1 VGRLMAEVGE
11 GPVALDTCIFIYFL
25 EDHPRFG
32 GPLEELFR
40 AIDRGVLPAVTSEIT
55 LLELLVA
62 PLRQG
67 DQSLA
72 DQYQDYLVGGRGLL
86 LRSLDRSLIR
96 AAAQLRAA
104 RGVRVP
110 DALQLAAGLAAGCRV
125 FLTNDRRLPDIGTLR
140 VRQLPDWL

>member
-1 VGRLMAEVGE
+1 MAEVGE

-25 EDHPRFG
+25 EDHPMFAE
-32 GPLEELFR
+32 PLAELFGE
-40 AIDRGVLPAVTSEIT
+40 IDRGGLRAVTSEVT

-67 DQSLA
+67 DLSLA
-72 DQYQDYLVGGRGLL
+72 DEYQEYLTRSRGLL
-86 LRSLDRSLIR
+86 LRSLDRALIR

-104 RGVRVP
+104 KGVRVP

-125 FLTNDRRLPDIGTLR
+125 FLTNDRRLPDVGTIR
-140 VRQLPDWL
+140 VLQLADWL